1 LHRFPFPSH
10 GTVVGWVTVSVIC
23 LACGTFLAERLVV
36 EGQSIE
42 AFVAL
47 GLTTELVSPISW
59 SHHFVWI
66 VLVPVI
72 LVKMSKSR
80 PLVITVLLLLI
91 AVAVLGPYAWI
102 THGWGYRILSDSLVV
117 VTFFAL
123 TTWSTSKFLQT
134 ISPGRR
140 SNKVTAGHFLAIARR
155 PLEAVQLPISVERV
169 ARRSS
174 PVSD

>member
-1 LHRFPFPSH
+1 
-10 GTVVGWVTVSVIC
+10 
-23 LACGTFLAERLVV
+23 
-36 EGQSIE
+36 
-42 AFVAL
+42 
-47 GLTTELVSPISW
+47 
-59 SHHFVWI
+59 
-66 VLVPVI
+66 VPVI